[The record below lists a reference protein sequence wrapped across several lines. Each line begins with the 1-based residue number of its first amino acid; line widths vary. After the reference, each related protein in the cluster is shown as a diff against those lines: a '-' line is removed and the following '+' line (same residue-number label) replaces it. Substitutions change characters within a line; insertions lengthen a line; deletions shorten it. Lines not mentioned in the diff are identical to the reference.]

1 MFYTMTLNPALDY
14 NMTLNE
20 FEPARVN
27 RAAKEEMI
35 PGGKGLMVS
44 RMLKNLGIESTA
56 FGLVAGFTGAELA
69 RMVHELGIRTSFVS
83 LPEGMT
89 RINVKLW
96 GGLEGE
102 INANGPKCDEK
113 SLQALF
119 EKLSMLTK
127 EDTLVLSGSVPASL
141 PKDVYV
147 DMIKHVKEKGTRIVV
162 DATGELLRSTLP
174 YHPFL
179 VKPNHHELGELFGV
193 TLTTK
198 EDVALYAEKLRKEGA
213 RNVLVSMAGDG
224 AVLAAEDGSV
234 WFGEAPQGDVVNTV
248 GSGDSMVAGF
258 LAGYEATRNVE
269 QAFLTGIASGSASA
283 FSAELGTKEEVES
296 LLQKIQVSKVKES

>member
-1 MFYTMTLNPALDY
+1 MFYTVTLNPALDY

-20 FEPARVN
+20 FTAERVN
-27 RAAKEEMI
+27 RSVKEEVI

-56 FGLVAGFTGAELA
+56 FGLVAGFTGAELT
-69 RMVHELGIRTSFVS
+69 RMVHELGVRTSFVS

-102 INANGPKCDEK
+102 INAQGPACDEK

-119 EKLSMLTK
+119 EKLSLLTK
-127 EDTLVLSGSVPASL
+127 DDTLVLSGSVPATL
-141 PKDVYV
+141 PKDIYV
-147 DMIKHVKEKGTRIVV
+147 DMIKHVKDKGTRVVV
-162 DATGELLRSTLP
+162 DATGELLRNTLP
-174 YHPFL
+174 YRPFL
-179 VKPNHHELGELFGV
+179 VKPNHHELGELYGV

-198 EDVALYAEKLRKEGA
+198 EDVAQYAKKLREEGA

-234 WFGEAPQGDVVNTV
+234 WFGEAPQGTVVNTV

-258 LAGYEATRNVE
+258 LAGYEKAQNAE
-269 QAFLTGIASGSASA
+269 QAFKTGIASGSASA
-283 FSAELGTKEEVES
+283 FSAELGTRDEVEA
-296 LLQKIQVSKVKES
+296 LLRQIQVTQVE

>member
-20 FEPARVN
+20 FARERVN
-27 RAAKEEMI
+27 RSVKEEMI

-56 FGLVAGFTGAELA
+56 FGLVAGFTGAELT

-113 SLQALF
+113 SMQALF
-119 EKLSMLTK
+119 EKLTMLTK
-127 EDTLVLSGSVPASL
+127 DDTLVLSGSVPATL
-141 PKDVYV
+141 PKEIYV
-147 DMIKHVKEKGTRIVV
+147 DMIKHVKERGTRIVV
-162 DATGELLRSTLP
+162 DATGELLRSTVS

-179 VKPNHHELGELFGV
+179 IKPNHHELGELYGV

-198 EDVALYAEKLRKEGA
+198 EDVARYAKKLHEEGA

-224 AVLAAEDGSV
+224 AVLVGSDGSV
-234 WFGEAPQGDVVNTV
+234 WFGEAPQGQVMNTV

-258 LAGYEATRNVE
+258 LAGYEETQSVE
-269 QAFLTGIASGSASA
+269 QAFKKGIASGSASA
-283 FSAELGTKEEVES
+283 FSAELGTKTEVEA
-296 LLQKIQVSKVKES
+296 LLQKVQVKRAE

>member
-14 NMTLNE
+14 NMTLKE
-20 FEPARVN
+20 FAPERVN
-27 RAAKEEMI
+27 RSVKEEMI

-56 FGLVAGFTGAELA
+56 FGLVAGFTGAELT
-69 RMVHELGIRTSFVS
+69 RMVHELGVRTSFVS
-83 LPEGMT
+83 LPAGMT

-102 INANGPKCDEK
+102 INAQGPECDEK

-119 EKLSMLTK
+119 EKLTMLTK
-127 EDTLVLSGSVPASL
+127 EDTLVLSGSVPATL

-147 DMIKHVKEKGTRIVV
+147 DMIKHVKDKAPRIVV
-162 DATGELLRSTLP
+162 DATGELLRSTLS
-174 YHPFL
+174 YRPFL
-179 VKPNHHELGELFGV
+179 VKPNHHELGELYGA

-198 EDVALYAEKLRKEGA
+198 EDVAVYAKKLRDEGA

-224 AVLAAEDGSV
+224 AVLAGSDGSV
-234 WFGEAPQGDVVNTV
+234 WFGEAPQGRVVNTV

-258 LAGYEATRNVE
+258 LAGYEAAQSAE
-269 QAFLTGIASGSASA
+269 QAFMTGIASGSASA
-283 FSAELGTKEEVES
+283 FSAELGTKAEVEA
-296 LLQKIQVSKVKES
+296 LLQKVQLKQVE

>member
-20 FEPARVN
+20 FVRSRVN
-27 RAAKEEMI
+27 RSVKEELI

-56 FGLVAGFTGAELA
+56 FGLVAGFTGTELT
-69 RMVHELGIRTSFVS
+69 RMVYELGVRTSFVS
-83 LPEGMT
+83 LPSGMT

-102 INANGPKCDEK
+102 INAGGPACDEK

-119 EKLSMLTK
+119 EKLTVLAK

-141 PKDVYV
+141 PKDIYV
-147 DMIKHVKEKGTRIVV
+147 DMIKLVKEKGTRIVV
-162 DATGELLRSTLP
+162 DATGELLRSTLS
-174 YHPFL
+174 YRPFL
-179 VKPNHHELGELFGV
+179 VKPNHHELGELYGV

-198 EDVALYAEKLRKEGA
+198 EEVAAYAGKLRDEGA
-213 RNVLVSMAGDG
+213 MNVLVSMAGDG

-234 WFGEAPQGDVVNTV
+234 WFGEAPQGTVINTV

-258 LAGYEATRNVE
+258 LAGYEGKKSVK
-269 QAFLTGIASGSASA
+269 QAFCTGIASGSASA
-283 FSAELGTKEEVES
+283 FSAELGTKDEVEH
-296 LLQKIQVSKVKES
+296 LLKKVQVRQVG

>member
-14 NMTLNE
+14 NMTLKE
-20 FEPARVN
+20 FAPERVN
-27 RAAKEEMI
+27 RSVKEEMI

-56 FGLVAGFTGAELA
+56 FGLVAGFTGAELT
-69 RMVHELGIRTSFVS
+69 RMVHELGVRTSFVS
-83 LPEGMT
+83 LPAGMT

-102 INANGPKCDEK
+102 INATGPECDEK

-119 EKLSMLTK
+119 EKLTMLTK
-127 EDTLVLSGSVPASL
+127 EDTLVLSGSVPATL

-147 DMIKHVKEKGTRIVV
+147 DMIKHVKDKAPRIVV
-162 DATGELLRSTLP
+162 DATGELLRSTLS
-174 YHPFL
+174 YRPFL
-179 VKPNHHELGELFGV
+179 IKPNHHELGELYGAE
-193 TLTTK
+193 LKTK
-198 EDVALYAEKLRKEGA
+198 EDVAVYAKKLRDEGA

-224 AVLAAEDGSV
+224 AVLAGADGSV
-234 WFGEAPQGDVVNTV
+234 WFGEAPQGRVVNTV

-258 LAGYEATRNVE
+258 LAGYEAAQSVE
-269 QAFLTGIASGSASA
+269 QAFMTGIASGSASA
-283 FSAELGTKEEVES
+283 FSAELGTKAEVEA
-296 LLQKIQVSKVKES
+296 LLQKVQLKQVE

>member
-14 NMTLNE
+14 NMTLKE
-20 FEPARVN
+20 FAPERVN
-27 RAAKEEMI
+27 RSVKEEMI

-56 FGLVAGFTGAELA
+56 FGLVAGFTGAELT
-69 RMVHELGIRTSFVS
+69 RMVHELGVRTSFVS
-83 LPEGMT
+83 LPAGMT

-102 INANGPKCDEK
+102 INAQGPECDEK

-119 EKLSMLTK
+119 EKLTMLTK
-127 EDTLVLSGSVPASL
+127 EDTLVLSGSVPATL

-147 DMIKHVKEKGTRIVV
+147 DMIKHVKDKAPRIVV
-162 DATGELLRSTLP
+162 DATGELLRSTLS
-174 YHPFL
+174 YRPFL
-179 VKPNHHELGELFGV
+179 VKPNHHELGELYGA

-198 EDVALYAEKLRKEGA
+198 EDVAVYAKKLRGEGA

-224 AVLAAEDGSV
+224 AVLAGADGSV
-234 WFGEAPQGDVVNTV
+234 WFGEAPQGRVVDTV

-258 LAGYEATRNVE
+258 LAGYEAAQSAE
-269 QAFLTGIASGSASA
+269 QAFMTGIASGSASA
-283 FSAELGTKEEVES
+283 FSAELGTKAEVEA
-296 LLQKIQVSKVKES
+296 LLQKVQLKQVE

>member
-14 NMTLNE
+14 NMTLKE
-20 FEPARVN
+20 FAPGMVN
-27 RAAKEEMI
+27 RAAKEEII

-56 FGLVAGFTGAELA
+56 FGLVAGFTGAELT
-69 RMVHELGIRTSFVS
+69 RMVHELGVRTSFVS
-83 LPEGMT
+83 LPTGMT

-102 INANGPKCDEK
+102 INATGPECDEK

-119 EKLSMLTK
+119 EKLTMLTK
-127 EDTLVLSGSVPASL
+127 EDTLVLSGSVPAVL
-141 PKDVYV
+141 PKDIYV
-147 DMIKHVKEKGTRIVV
+147 EMIKQVKEKGTRIVV
-162 DATGELLRSTLP
+162 DATGELLRSTLS
-174 YHPFL
+174 YRPFL
-179 VKPNHHELGELFGV
+179 IKPNHHELGELYGT

-198 EDVALYAEKLRKEGA
+198 EDVALYAKKLQEEGA

-224 AVLAAEDGSV
+224 AVLVAEDGSV
-234 WFGEAPQGDVVNTV
+234 WFGEAPQGQVVNTV

-258 LAGYEATRNVE
+258 LAGYEEKLSVE
-269 QAFLTGIASGSASA
+269 QAFMTGIASGSASA
-283 FSAELGTKEEVES
+283 FSSALGTKDEVEEV
-296 LLQKIQVSKVKES
+296 LRKVQVKRVE

>member
-14 NMTLNE
+14 NMTLKE
-20 FEPARVN
+20 FAQSRVN
-27 RAAKEEMI
+27 RAVREEII

-56 FGLVAGFTGAELA
+56 FGLVAGFTGAELT
-69 RMVHELGIRTSFVS
+69 RMVHELGIRTSFVG

-102 INANGPKCDEK
+102 INASGPACDEK
-113 SLQALF
+113 SLQDLF
-119 EKLSMLTK
+119 EKISVLTG

-141 PKDVYV
+141 PKDIYV
-147 DMIKHVKEKGTRIVV
+147 DMIKRVEEKGPRIVV
-162 DATGELLRSTLP
+162 DATGELLRSTLS
-174 YHPFL
+174 YRPFL
-179 VKPNHHELGELFGV
+179 IKPNHHELGELYGV
-193 TLTTK
+193 TLASK
-198 EDVALYAEKLRKEGA
+198 EDVAEYAKKLQEEGA

-224 AVLAAEDGSV
+224 AVLVVEDGSV
-234 WFGEAPQGDVVNTV
+234 WFGEAPEGRVINTV

-258 LAGYEATRNVE
+258 LAGYEEAHSAE
-269 QAFLTGIASGSASA
+269 QAFKTGIAAGSASA
-283 FSAELGTKEEVES
+283 FSSELGTKDEVEQ
-296 LLQKIQVSKVKES
+296 LLEKIRTKRVK

>member
-20 FEPARVN
+20 FVRSRVN
-27 RAAKEEMI
+27 RSVKEELI

-56 FGLVAGFTGAELA
+56 FGLVAGFTGTELT
-69 RMVHELGIRTSFVS
+69 RMVHELGVRTSFVS
-83 LPEGMT
+83 LPSGMT

-102 INANGPKCDEK
+102 INAGGPACDEK

-119 EKLSMLTK
+119 EKLTVLAK

-141 PKDVYV
+141 PKDIYV
-147 DMIKHVKEKGTRIVV
+147 DMIKLVKEKGTRIVV
-162 DATGELLRSTLP
+162 DATGELLRSTLS
-174 YHPFL
+174 YRPFL
-179 VKPNHHELGELFGV
+179 VKPNHHELGELYGV

-198 EDVALYAEKLRKEGA
+198 EEVAH
-213 RNVLVSMAGDG
+213 MQ
-224 AVLAAEDGSV
+224 GS
-234 WFGEAPQGDVVNTV
+234 
-248 GSGDSMVAGF
+248 SGMRA
-258 LAGYEATRNVE
+258 
-269 QAFLTGIASGSASA
+269 Q
-283 FSAELGTKEEVES
+283 
-296 LLQKIQVSKVKES
+296 

>member
-20 FEPARVN
+20 FATERVN
-27 RAAKEEMI
+27 RSVKEEMI

-69 RMVHELGIRTSFVS
+69 RMVHELGVRTSFVS
-83 LPEGMT
+83 QPTGMT

-102 INANGPKCDEK
+102 INANGPECDEK

-119 EKLSMLTK
+119 EKLTMLTK
-127 EDTLVLSGSVPASL
+127 DDTLVLSGSVPASL

-147 DMIKHVKEKGTRIVV
+147 DMIKQVKEKGTRFVV
-162 DATGELLRSTLP
+162 DATGELLRSTLS
-174 YHPFL
+174 YRPFL
-179 VKPNHHELGELFGV
+179 IKPNHHELGELYGV

-198 EDVALYAEKLRKEGA
+198 EDVAQYAKKLQEEGA

-224 AVLAAEDGSV
+224 AVLAAEDGSI
-234 WFGEAPQGDVVNTV
+234 WFGEAPQGQVVNTV

-258 LAGYEATRNVE
+258 LAGYETTHSVE
-269 QAFLTGIASGSASA
+269 QAFRTGIASGSASA
-283 FSAELGTKEEVES
+283 FSSALGTKEEVES
-296 LLQKIQVSKVKES
+296 LLQRVQVIRAE

>member
-14 NMTLNE
+14 NVTLME
-20 FEPARVN
+20 FAPGMVN
-27 RAAKEEMI
+27 RAAKAEII

-44 RMLKNLGIESTA
+44 RMLKNLGIESAA
-56 FGLVAGFTGAELA
+56 FGLVAGFTGTELT

-83 LPEGMT
+83 LPVGMT

-102 INANGPKCDEK
+102 INAAGPECDEK

-119 EKLSMLTK
+119 EKLSVLTK
-127 EDTLVLSGSVPASL
+127 ADTLVLSGSVPASL
-141 PKDVYV
+141 PKDIYV
-147 DMIKHVKEKGTRIVV
+147 DMIKLGKDKGIRIVV
-162 DATGELLRSTLP
+162 DATGELLRSTLS
-174 YHPFL
+174 YRPFL
-179 VKPNHHELGELFGV
+179 VKPNHHELGELYGV

-198 EDVALYAEKLRKEGA
+198 EDVAQYAKSLREEGA
-213 RNVLVSMAGDG
+213 RNVLVSMAGAG

-234 WFGEAPQGDVVNTV
+234 WFGEAPRGTVVNTV

-258 LAGYEATRNVE
+258 LAGYEGGKSVK
-269 QAFLTGIASGSASA
+269 QAFCVGIASGSARA
-283 FSAELGTKEEVES
+283 FSAELGTNEEVEI
-296 LLQKIQVSKVKES
+296 LLKTVQIRRVE

>member
-14 NMTLNE
+14 NMTLKE
-20 FEPARVN
+20 FARSRVN
-27 RAAKEEMI
+27 RSVKEEMI

-69 RMVHELGIRTSFVS
+69 RMVHELGVRTSFVS
-83 LPEGMT
+83 LPNGMT

-102 INANGPKCDEK
+102 INANGPECDEK

-119 EKLSMLTK
+119 EKLTMLTK
-127 EDTLVLSGSVPASL
+127 DDTLVLSGSVPASL
-141 PKDVYV
+141 PKDIYV
-147 DMIKHVKEKGTRIVV
+147 DMIKQVKEKGTRFVV
-162 DATGELLRSTLP
+162 DATGELLKSTLS
-174 YHPFL
+174 YRPFL
-179 VKPNHHELGELFGV
+179 IKPNHHELGELYGV
-193 TLTTK
+193 TLTNK
-198 EDVALYAEKLRKEGA
+198 EDVAQYAKKLQEEGA

-234 WFGEAPQGDVVNTV
+234 WFGEAPQGQVVNTV

-258 LAGYEATRNVE
+258 LAGYETTHSAE
-269 QAFLTGIASGSASA
+269 QAFRTGIASGSASA
-283 FSAELGTKEEVES
+283 FSAALGTKEEVEA
-296 LLQKIQVSKVKES
+296 LLQRVQVIRAE

>member
-20 FEPARVN
+20 FARSRVN
-27 RAAKEEMI
+27 RSVKEEMI

-56 FGLVAGFTGAELA
+56 FGLVAGFTGAELT
-69 RMVHELGIRTSFVS
+69 RMVHDLGVRTSFVS
-83 LPEGMT
+83 LPNGMT

-102 INANGPKCDEK
+102 INASGPACDEK

-119 EKLSMLTK
+119 EKLTVLTK

-141 PKDVYV
+141 PKDIYV
-147 DMIKHVKEKGTRIVV
+147 DMIKHVKEKGARIVV
-162 DATGELLRSTLP
+162 DATGELLKNTLP
-174 YHPFL
+174 YRPFL
-179 VKPNHHELGELFGV
+179 IKPNHHELGELYGV
-193 TLTTK
+193 SLTTK
-198 EDVALYAEKLRKEGA
+198 EDVAQYAKKLQAEGA

-224 AVLAAEDGSV
+224 AVLVGADGSV
-234 WFGEAPQGDVVNTV
+234 WFGEAPQGTVVNTV

-258 LAGYEATRNVE
+258 LAGYEAAHSVE
-269 QAFLTGIASGSASA
+269 QAFRTGIASGSASA
-283 FSAELGTKEEVES
+283 FSAELGTKVEVEI
-296 LLQKIQVSKVKES
+296 LLQQVQVNRVE

>member
-14 NMTLNE
+14 NMTLKE
-20 FEPARVN
+20 FAPERVN
-27 RAAKEEMI
+27 RSVKEEMI

-56 FGLVAGFTGAELA
+56 FGLVAGFTGAELT
-69 RMVHELGIRTSFVS
+69 RMVHELGVRTSFVS

-102 INANGPKCDEK
+102 INAQGPECDEK

-119 EKLSMLTK
+119 EKLTMLTK
-127 EDTLVLSGSVPASL
+127 EDTLVLSGSVPATL

-147 DMIKHVKEKGTRIVV
+147 DMIKHVKDKAPRIVV
-162 DATGELLRSTLP
+162 DATGELLRSTLS
-174 YHPFL
+174 YRPFL
-179 VKPNHHELGELFGV
+179 VKPNHHELGELYGAE
-193 TLTTK
+193 LKTK
-198 EDVALYAEKLRKEGA
+198 EDVAVYAKKLRDEGA

-224 AVLAAEDGSV
+224 AVLAGSDGSV
-234 WFGEAPQGDVVNTV
+234 WFGEAPQGRVVNTV

-258 LAGYEATRNVE
+258 LAGYEAAQSAE
-269 QAFLTGIASGSASA
+269 QAFMTGIASGSASA
-283 FSAELGTKEEVES
+283 FSAELGTKAEVEA
-296 LLQKIQVSKVKES
+296 LLQKVQLKQVE

>member
-20 FEPARVN
+20 FAPERVN
-27 RAAKEEMI
+27 RSVKEEII

-56 FGLVAGFTGAELA
+56 FGLVAGFTGAELT

-102 INANGPKCDEK
+102 INARGPECDEK
-113 SLQALF
+113 SLQALY
-119 EKLSMLTK
+119 EKLTMLTK

-141 PKDVYV
+141 PKGSYV
-147 DMIKHVKEKGTRIVV
+147 EMMKHVKDKGTRIAV
-162 DATGELLRSTLP
+162 DATGELLRSTLS
-174 YHPFL
+174 YRPFL
-179 VKPNHHELGELFGV
+179 IKPNHHELGELFGV
-193 TLTTK
+193 TLTSK
-198 EDVALYAEKLRKEGA
+198 EDVALYAKKLRDEGA

-224 AVLAAEDGSV
+224 AVLVAEEGGV
-234 WFGEAPQGDVVNTV
+234 WFGEAPQGEVVNTV
-248 GSGDSMVAGF
+248 GSGDSMLAGF
-258 LAGYEATRNVE
+258 LAGYEKEKSPEA
-269 QAFLTGIASGSASA
+269 AFRYGLASGSASA
-283 FSAELGTKEEVES
+283 FSSELGTKEEVER
-296 LLQKIQVSKVKES
+296 LLQNVKAKRVE

>member
-14 NMTLNE
+14 NMTLKE
-20 FEPARVN
+20 FAPERVN
-27 RAAKEEMI
+27 RSVKEEMI

-56 FGLVAGFTGAELA
+56 FGLVAGFTGAELT
-69 RMVHELGIRTSFVS
+69 RMVHELGVRTSFVS

-102 INANGPKCDEK
+102 INAQGPECDEK

-119 EKLSMLTK
+119 EKLTMLTK
-127 EDTLVLSGSVPASL
+127 EDTLVLSGSVPATL

-147 DMIKHVKEKGTRIVV
+147 DMIKHVKDKAPRIVV
-162 DATGELLRSTLP
+162 DATGELLRSTLS
-174 YHPFL
+174 YRPFL
-179 VKPNHHELGELFGV
+179 VKPNHHELGELYGAE
-193 TLTTK
+193 LKTK
-198 EDVALYAEKLRKEGA
+198 EDVAVYAKKLRDEGA

-224 AVLAAEDGSV
+224 AVLAGSDGSV
-234 WFGEAPQGDVVNTV
+234 WFGEAPQGRVVNTV

-258 LAGYEATRNVE
+258 LAGYEAAQSAE
-269 QAFLTGIASGSASA
+269 QAFMTGIASGSASA
-283 FSAELGTKEEVES
+283 FSAELGTKEEVEA
-296 LLQKIQVSKVKES
+296 LLPNTIVARVE